1 MKHYNLTTTKT
12 LWYDDIMKQVV
23 RVVRLVVRTKSI
35 DKDIIYNILTTLT
48 TISSV
53 LILQSIFQALNKII
67 KWYQIC
73 RKSRN
78 KLRNHNSLP
87 RNSLTTDLTS
97 LRLENI
103 YVTEFITGG
112 RA

>member
-1 MKHYNLTTTKT
+1 MKHYKLTTTKT
-12 LWYDDIMKQVV
+12 LWDYDIKKQVV

-48 TISSV
+48 TIFSV
-53 LILQSIFQALNKII
+53 LILQSIFRASNKTI

-78 KLRNHNSLP
+78 ELRNHNSLP

-103 YVTEFITGG
+103 SVTEFITGG